1 LKRFWFSLALLSA
14 SWLFGLSYY
23 HQAQPWVWAILI
35 AAGTALLIGIQTR
48 RPAAFEAVIAG
59 IALLVAVRLAP
70 WPYRIAPL
78 LLFAAVILFTVPVPR
93 RWPGVLASALF
104 VSGSILTVQTPVLL
118 AYKYVT
124 SVSHELVQPV
134 SYLVYLFSRLLGIHS
149 ALNGSN
155 LAMYTP
161 RAVHLLGMT
170 WELFL
175 DPATLS
181 FLAGG
186 FVLLFFCKS
195 DEGSNRFSLVKRLS
209 AFVLVIVAW
218 LPVRAAVLIAIFLHR
233 ALRTEYDANLSLVT
247 QFWNQ
252 WLLAAFLLV
261 PVLLALRFIR
271 LSPAGSSQVLEDVS
285 EIPHSRLMKFIAL
298 AFAGSF
304 LLVTALFLDMPGHSK
319 GGRVFVEEFHSDW
332 ERTDRPFDTQWYGQD
347 SGYNY
352 ACIYDYLTR
361 FYEMSRLEAATSDAS
376 LGNCNVLIVKVPT
389 KRYTPQEVSAIE
401 SFVRRGGGLMLVGEH
416 TSVFNSG
423 TYINDIAQLF
433 GFRFNYDCL
442 FGIDTTFEEL
452 YKLPLVPHPIIQN
465 MPPLNFAVS
474 CSIDPGPRF
483 CLSTERRGGR
493 AVIRSTGLKNLPA
506 DYHASNF
513 YPQVE
518 NRAIMRYGAFV
529 QLWTC
534 RYGKG
539 RVVAFT
545 DSTVFS
551 NFATFEPG
559 KAELMLGMVNW
570 LNRSNAGFN
579 PGVLFVVLSILAFAG
594 ALLFARDQ
602 KGIWLTAV
610 AVVFFGWAV
619 AVVTV
624 QAVHKY
630 SMPPPA
636 AKRPMVNVTID
647 RTVCDAPLSTSGFI
661 SGDKNGFGI
670 FERWILRLGYF
681 TSRKKGTEALTGDL
695 VVFTQPDLTVES
707 KFREELVSYVTN
719 GGHILVLDSPANTK
733 STANSLLYPFGISV
747 NRSTQR
753 SGQLRAPQNWP
764 VMKIDSAY
772 QIEGGEPFLWADNF
786 PVAARKTFGKGTV
799 TVIGFG
805 SRFADAYMGVTGD
818 VVPSDELKKVFD
830 LQFAILKDIVAQ
842 R

>member
-1 LKRFWFSLALLSA
+1 MLSA

-23 HQAQPWVWAILI
+23 HQAQLWVWAIFV
-35 AAGTALLIGIQTR
+35 AAGTALLIGVQTR
-48 RPAAFEAVIAG
+48 RPTAFEAVAAG
-59 IALLVAVRLAP
+59 IMLLFAVRLAP
-70 WPYRIAPL
+70 WPYRMAPL
-78 LLFAAVILFTVPVPR
+78 LIFAGVVLFTVPVPR
-93 RWPGVLASALF
+93 RWPGALASALF
-104 VSGSILTVQTPVLL
+104 VSGSILTVQTPVIL

-124 SVSHELVQPV
+124 SFSHELARPV
-134 SYLVYLFSRLLGIHS
+134 SYLIYLVSRLLGIHS
-149 ALNGSN
+149 TLNGSN
-155 LAMYTP
+155 LALYTP
-161 RAVHLLGMT
+161 RAVHLLGTT
-170 WELFL
+170 WELLL
-175 DPATLS
+175 DPAMLS

-186 FVLLFFCKS
+186 FVLLFICKS
-195 DEGSNRFSLVKRLS
+195 DSQQESNKRFSLIKRL
-209 AFVLVIVAW
+209 AVFVLVIAAW
-218 LPVRAAVLIAIFLHR
+218 LPVRAAVLVAIFLHR
-233 ALRTEYDANLSLVT
+233 ALRTEYDASLALVT

-252 WLLAAFLLV
+252 WLLSVFLLG

-271 LSPAGSSQVLEDVS
+271 LSSAGSSQILADVP
-285 EIPHSRLMKFIAL
+285 EIPRSKHIKFIAL

-304 LLVTALFLDMPGHSK
+304 LLVAGLLLDIPGHSR

-332 ERTDRPFDTQWYGQD
+332 ERTDRPFDTEWYGQE

-352 ACIYDYLTR
+352 ARIYDYLTR
-361 FYEMSRLEAATSDAS
+361 FYEMSRLETAADDVS
-376 LGNCNVLIVKVPT
+376 LANCDVLVVKVPT

-416 TSVFNSG
+416 TNVFNSG
-423 TYINDIAQLF
+423 VYLNDIAQVF

-452 YKLPLVPHPIIQN
+452 YRLPLVPHPIIQN

-474 CSIDPGPRF
+474 CSINPGKS
-483 CLSTERRGGR
+483 LGR
-493 AVIRSTGLKNLPA
+493 AVICSTGLKNLSA

-559 KAELMLGMVNW
+559 KAELMLGMLNW
-570 LNRSNAGFN
+570 LNRSNVGFN
-579 PGVLFVVLSILAFAG
+579 PATLFVILSILSFVG
-594 ALLFARDQ
+594 ALVFARGRQ
-602 KGIWLTAV
+602 GIWLTV
-610 AVVFFGWAV
+610 VGTVFFGWAI
-619 AVVTV
+619 AVVSV
-624 QAVHKY
+624 QTVHKY

-636 AKRPMVNVTID
+636 AKRSMVNVTID
-647 RTVCDAPLSTSGFI
+647 RTVCDAPLSMSGFI

-681 TSRKKGTEALTGDL
+681 TARKKGADALTGDL
-695 VVFTQPDLTVES
+695 VVFTLPDLTVEN
-707 KFREELVSYVTN
+707 KFREGLVNYVAN
-719 GGHILVLDSPANTK
+719 GGNILVLDSPANTR
-733 STANSLLYPFGISV
+733 STVNSLLYPFGISV
-747 NRSTQR
+747 NRSAQR
-753 SGQLRAPQNWP
+753 SGQLKAPQNWP
-764 VMKIDSAY
+764 VIKIDSAY
-772 QIEGGEPFLWADNF
+772 QIEGGEPFLWADSF
-786 PVAARKTFGKGTV
+786 PVAARKSFGKGTV

-818 VVPSDELKKVFD
+818 VIPSDELRKVFD
-830 LQFAILKDIVAQ
+830 LQFAILRDIVA
-842 R
+842 RI